1 MTADTESTQV
11 TDTANVEENKF
22 DEESK
27 PPEEIDFHDL
37 YLQYAN
43 KQSLE
48 MRVITAS
55 CVHEGFKLTK
65 ETDDIRKLQ
74 LTTLELL

>member
-11 TDTANVEENKF
+11 TDTANVEEIKF
-22 DEESK
+22 DEDVK

-43 KQSLE
+43 K
-48 MRVITAS
+48 
-55 CVHEGFKLTK
+55 
-65 ETDDIRKLQ
+65 
-74 LTTLELL
+74 